1 MTVDLWRV
9 VPPVLVLVLLAF
21 AGLFALAE
29 AALLALRASRVEQM
43 VEEGRRGAESVRRIT
58 SDPAP
63 YVATAQVGRTLLD
76 FAAAAV
82 AVLWATTWGDQGFE
96 GAAAPRLAD
105 RVVGIVSATAA
116 TALLSMVLSGL
127 VPKSVAMEAPDLW
140 ALRLAPFLRVCA
152 TVLRPIS
159 ALVLGVS
166 KLLAGPLG
174 AKVRFQAPFITREE
188 LGQLIDS
195 TGRAGTID
203 DDEAEIISRVIDFSE
218 TDIRA
223 VMTPR
228 IDMAAV
234 PLDATLADTVER
246 ILDSGHSRLPV
257 YEGSIDN
264 VVGVLHAKDLLPLFA
279 GGSRAKSTFDLRR
292 IVRQPLFIPESRNVS
307 EVLETMRRTKLQ
319 LAIVQDEYAGTEGLV
334 TIEDLLEEIVG
345 DIKDEYDR
353 DEPEIH
359 VVSETETL
367 FDGRVS
373 LDDVNDRLGT
383 ELEDDDYRTIGGW
396 IQGALGHLPVVGEQ
410 VEAGGCRFVV
420 EQVEDRRSV
429 VRAIRCIGSGE
440 TGAGEDESSRLPG
453 G

>member
-1 MTVDLWRV
+1 MTFDVWRIL
-9 VPPVLVLVLLAF
+9 PPVFVLLLLTF

-29 AALLALRASRVEQM
+29 AALLALRPSRVEQM

-58 SDPAP
+58 NNPAP

-82 AVLWATTWGDQGFE
+82 AVLWATTWGETGSE
-96 GAAAPRLAD
+96 ASAPRLAD
-105 RVVGIVSATAA
+105 RVIGIVSATAA

-140 ALRLAPFLRVCA
+140 ALRLAPFLRGGAV
-152 TVLRPIS
+152 VLRPIS

-234 PLDATLADTVER
+234 PIDATLAETVER
-246 ILDSGHSRLPV
+246 ILESGHSRLPV

-264 VVGVLHAKDLLPLFA
+264 IVGILHAKDLLPLFSS
-279 GGSRAKSTFDLRR
+279 GSRAKSTFDLPR

-334 TIEDLLEEIVG
+334 TIEDLIEEIVG
-345 DIKDEYDR
+345 DIMDEYDR
-353 DEPEIH
+353 DEPEVH
-359 VVSETETL
+359 VLSETETL

-373 LDDVNDRLGT
+373 LDDVNDRLGIA
-383 ELEDDDYRTIGGW
+383 LDDQDYRTIGGW
-396 IQGALGHLPVVGEQ
+396 MQGALGHMPVAGDQ
-410 VEAGGCRFVV
+410 VEMEGCRFIMDR
-420 EQVEDRRSV
+420 VEDRRSSVRV
-429 VRAIRCIGSGE
+429 VRSMPNSEAG
-440 TGAGEDESSRLPG
+440 TGGDDAPRMPVA
-453 G
+453 